1 MELLNEIHFGL
12 PIAIS
17 LLFLWVYV
25 IWARNHAFG
34 LFLDKQVKKGKAW
47 VYLPIGWTPKTR
59 ALKAL
64 VLKLLLF
71 CSITFGSLSLSLII
85 GAQKELGL
93 GLVVTYAITVL
104 ILGKIS
110 IQHRFN
116 QQENAYYSIQDAIIS
131 ESEREGKRISDT
143 ELQNLASYQ
152 FQNALRT
159 ADSNKRLLKELDERS
174 AAR

>member
-12 PIAIS
+12 AIAIS

-47 VYLPIGWTPKTR
+47 VYLPIGWTPKSR

-85 GAQKELGL
+85 GTQKELGL
-93 GLVVTYAITVL
+93 GLVVTYTITVL
-104 ILGKIS
+104 ILGKVS